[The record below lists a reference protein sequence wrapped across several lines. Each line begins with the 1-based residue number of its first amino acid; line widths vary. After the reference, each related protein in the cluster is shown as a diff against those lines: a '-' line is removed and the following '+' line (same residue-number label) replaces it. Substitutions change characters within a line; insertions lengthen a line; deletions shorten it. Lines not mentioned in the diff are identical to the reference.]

1 MKIAIKYLYKK
12 RLKSLLDIF
21 FLATY
26 MYNIL
31 KKLALSK
38 LALIERKRYY
48 IYQIYQITEARLKK
62 LSLTACTFI
71 VRKSK
76 NIASAQ
82 NYRRQNQ
89 HKSVIME
96 DKLFVFSAISG
107 GFYHQVFRKI
117 GAPTN

>member
-62 LSLTACTFI
+62 LSLLLPALLLSENQKTLP
-71 VRKSK
+71 VLKP
-76 NIASAQ
+76 IAGKTST
-82 NYRRQNQ
+82 
-89 HKSVIME
+89 KV
-96 DKLFVFSAISG
+96 
-107 GFYHQVFRKI
+107 
-117 GAPTN
+117 